1 MSLSNPNIPQDEDLA
16 FLKNVFD
23 SRVDKQVTTD
33 TLIEL
38 PELVLKNNMY
48 ELFDKAY
55 KQIRGTTIGTKFALP
70 YALLFIAALEEMILS
85 KLKKKPSVWWRHID
99 DVFFIWAH
107 GEKSL
112 KEFINEI
119 NSFHP
124 TIKFTADWSKEK
136 VNFID
141 VEVTL
146 KNDVLSTDLSV
157 KPTDPHQF

>member
-1 MSLSNPNIPQDEDLA
+1 
-16 FLKNVFD
+16 
-23 SRVDKQVTTD
+23 
-33 TLIEL
+33 
-38 PELVLKNNMY
+38 
-48 ELFDKAY
+48 
-55 KQIRGTTIGTKFALP
+55 
-70 YALLFIAALEEMILS
+70 MILS